1 MASSILLIESEAS
14 VIAALRPAFEGL
26 GYEVLVTDDGDEGVS
41 LAVQHRPAL
50 IYLAVELPGQSGYAV
65 CKRLKREQETESLP
79 VFIASSTGTAELFEQ
94 HRRLKTRA
102 EEYFTKPLRV
112 DAFMTAARRRL
123 GISQEGPAGAD
134 DLDDLLGDMGNLDS
148 IIESVALP
156 LGDPRRVTAVHEV
169 AWTPNAPQARAAE
182 ADPGAAARASAELA
196 SLSAEAARLRDEAE
210 RLRSEAEYARNA
222 HAALERDLDE
232 ALRLGEAHR
241 QRCAELEQQLEAT
254 GAAAAATASDE
265 LAALQAAVESLRAEL
280 ELRADDLAAAQAAL
294 ESSQGRL
301 SELQAERQQRE
312 SALAEASGT
321 LSARD
326 SEAESL
332 RHELAAAVAAAK
344 ALEQE
349 LTDERAITAE
359 ALRGADAQVAEFRRQ
374 IEESQVQI
382 DDATHQLAAAK
393 ADAEAGA
400 ERVASLERRGLE
412 LEAELNALRSS
423 TEGSVADVAKVKAE
437 LEVALALAAE
447 VEAERDA
454 LRAERAVALEQA
466 AEAQRRHAAEI
477 ERLGDELATAHAAE
491 LSRVS
496 ERLAAAEDEARRAMS
511 DLQRQVADANELNAL
526 TIEELESH
534 QKAGAGLRAELEAAR
549 AELEAARTGLDE
561 ARTANVALSTSLEA
575 ALGDGTA
582 RQREV
587 DELTGRLAAATANVE
602 SLLADASRTEEQLAT
617 SEGHLRRSR
626 DEVDVLVARVAELE
640 SRVGDS
646 DASLA
651 AAESLATEASNV
663 AMGLRRELAAAAE
676 RESGLEARLA
686 EATEHASGLEARL
699 AEATEHASG
708 LEARLAEATGQVSGL
723 EARLAE
729 ATGQVSGLEA
739 ELAHARQEST
749 TLAEA
754 LATASRDLAEFREGA
769 VEYQLRIEE
778 LTAAVARVEADKA
791 AAGDEIVSYQA
802 MLTQV
807 RDERDALLAELESSR
822 EQRRKVEHELTD
834 SAAALAAE
842 REQVAGLTRRL
853 SVASTNEQRL
863 SSELLF
869 AQDALEE
876 VRMEHQAERAMHAA
890 ALAER
895 ESFAAGLQARLAR
908 ESAAA
913 DALVGALKAD
923 IEALTRQ
930 VSDLTGTLI
939 HREALRTGFADA
951 LAGLLSRFAAEPTLE
966 LQPPVAPGFVAA
978 EAALAALRGESPA
991 PAPEPVPVPEPPA
1004 PAEKPSRK
1012 RRSSSAVSAP
1022 EAVAAVA
1029 APVVVAEVVADMV
1042 APLAA
1047 ESSAVAVDGNAS
1059 SLSVED
1065 ADIEVTEEIEP
1076 ESVVFDDDAFDFDSA
1091 DLVIVSDE
1099 DGDGA

>member
-1 MASSILLIESEAS
+1 
-14 VIAALRPAFEGL
+14 
-26 GYEVLVTDDGDEGVS
+26 
-41 LAVQHRPAL
+41 
-50 IYLAVELPGQSGYAV
+50 
-65 CKRLKREQETESLP
+65 
-79 VFIASSTGTAELFEQ
+79 
-94 HRRLKTRA
+94 
-102 EEYFTKPLRV
+102 
-112 DAFMTAARRRL
+112 
-123 GISQEGPAGAD
+123 
-134 DLDDLLGDMGNLDS
+134 
-148 IIESVALP
+148 
-156 LGDPRRVTAVHEV
+156 
-169 AWTPNAPQARAAE
+169 
-182 ADPGAAARASAELA
+182 
-196 SLSAEAARLRDEAE
+196 
-210 RLRSEAEYARNA
+210 
-222 HAALERDLDE
+222 
-232 ALRLGEAHR
+232 
-241 QRCAELEQQLEAT
+241 
-254 GAAAAATASDE
+254 
-265 LAALQAAVESLRAEL
+265 
-280 ELRADDLAAAQAAL
+280 
-294 ESSQGRL
+294 
-301 SELQAERQQRE
+301 
-312 SALAEASGT
+312 
-321 LSARD
+321 
-326 SEAESL
+326 
-332 RHELAAAVAAAK
+332 
-344 ALEQE
+344 
-349 LTDERAITAE
+349 
-359 ALRGADAQVAEFRRQ
+359 
-374 IEESQVQI
+374 
-382 DDATHQLAAAK
+382 
-393 ADAEAGA
+393 
-400 ERVASLERRGLE
+400 
-412 LEAELNALRSS
+412 
-423 TEGSVADVAKVKAE
+423 
-437 LEVALALAAE
+437 
-447 VEAERDA
+447 
-454 LRAERAVALEQA
+454 
-466 AEAQRRHAAEI
+466 
-477 ERLGDELATAHAAE
+477 
-491 LSRVS
+491 
-496 ERLAAAEDEARRAMS
+496 MS
-511 DLQRQVADANELNAL
+511 DLQQQVADANELNAL